1 MSTNIPKACRE
12 KWTADLAEY
21 RAARS
26 AFLENDSKS
35 EPSLDEVLLERC
47 TVAEAK
53 VLGQRAPDIDAVA
66 DKLLVILEQDIWLE
80 TTKSTQMQI
89 IIGDLRQFAR
99 SAK

>member
-66 DKLLVILEQDIWLE
+66 EKLLVILEQDIWCDTEEARAL
-80 TTKSTQMQI
+80 QI
-89 IIGDLRQFAR
+89 AIGDLRILAR